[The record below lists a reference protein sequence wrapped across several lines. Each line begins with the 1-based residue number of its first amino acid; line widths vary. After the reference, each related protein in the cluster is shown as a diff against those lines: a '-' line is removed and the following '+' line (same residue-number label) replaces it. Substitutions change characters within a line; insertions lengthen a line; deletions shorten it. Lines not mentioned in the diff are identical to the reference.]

1 MSLGDPPAHLPNAW
15 VKGANGRCDTPTCLP
30 ELWNLRSG
38 SQAHTAGS
46 LYPELS
52 THPWFAP
59 PDYFFTLMCVKV
71 LSHKYK
77 CPQKPEELDPPVAG
91 VPGDGELP
99 SEVLSIKLGSFGRA
113 VFLTAKTPSPPHPLF
128 FLLLF

>member
-1 MSLGDPPAHLPNAW
+1 MAGVTHLP
-15 VKGANGRCDTPTCLP
+15 VYLSYGACVLGLRLTQQALYTLSFLPTPG
-30 ELWNLRSG
+30 LRP
-38 SQAHTAGS
+38 QII
-46 LYPELS
+46 
-52 THPWFAP
+52 
-59 PDYFFTLMCVKV
+59 FFTFMCVKV

-113 VFLTAKTPSPPHPLF
+113 VRVLNCQATLPAPPFVLF
-128 FLLLF
+128 VVVLRQNLMWTRML